1 MFERKLVQCVLLG
14 LMAPASA
21 LALGLGEIHLNSA
34 LNSPLDAEID
44 ITGASA
50 EELGGLKAALASRD
64 SFARYGLD
72 YPTFLGNVRM
82 QVGRAADGR
91 NVIRVQSTESVT
103 EPFATLLVDV
113 NWARGHLVREY
124 TVLVDPPV
132 FTPAATQ
139 APAAVA
145 APVAGASARSSSVE
159 RAPAAPAPSVEPTP
173 SAASAPSV
181 ARTPAA
187 AAGGAAPGSTYQ
199 VRRGDTLSGI
209 ATEAYGSAARQRG
222 LVAIYR
228 ANPAAFE
235 RNMNELHSGAQLQLP
250 TESDVDAVG
259 PAEAAAEVRRQYVD
273 WSQARASAGGQLR
286 LVPPQEPG
294 AAGTGTG
301 TGAGTGGSGTATGAD
316 TGALQQRVN
325 QLEAQLAEQRRL
337 VELRNAELA
346 EMQRKLGQPVT
357 PTPAPPVAAAPP
369 AAATT
374 PPEAAAQ
381 PEAAATPPAAAPESK
396 PEVAKAA
403 ARPKPTAAA
412 EGGSI
417 FDWIIEHWYVPLGL
431 LVALVA
437 GFFGMRK
444 MREREGVEF
453 DRSLD
458 RLSTAFEEPP
468 SFRPRQSETQTLR
481 ALPDAQAEAFLVEES
496 GTHEQPRISPAAR
509 RTAAPAAVEVDDTV
523 SGDTSMPLAPGGI
536 GEGDPLAEADFHMAY
551 GLYDQAADL
560 IKIAISREPQRRD
573 LKLKLLEVFFVWG
586 NREQFLVAARELA
599 ATRDQALPGEWEKT
613 VIMGR
618 QIAPEDPLFAG
629 SGTLGGAA
637 SAGVDLNL
645 EGGQNRIDFDLL
657 GEPSVTLTPED
668 VVDLDLGAAL
678 GDKDK
683 TGESKSVSD
692 TGVDFVLD
700 DPLRGAE
707 STGIT
712 REMPEQEG
720 SQSGVTAEVTT
731 LDTLSGDAPTVEQP
745 QLVVGDHPTIRQ
757 KLEPRAGDLPHA
769 DRTAE
774 VALDDLGLD
783 LGALEGAEGEVSFD
797 ATGESPTLL
806 ASLEETARERMSSKA
821 DTGKTSSTPGISESG
836 TWLFTDNDLA
846 SMLPPEE
853 TKPEGATELVTAISP
868 APRIDTSMTGQIAA
882 LKVDGLKDIDL
893 DVGSSADATGMHK
906 MGPREL
912 LDFDLGAS
920 QPAGPNPTADTQ
932 RLAVEQ
938 ALPDLEPATMSE
950 VGTKLDL
957 ARAYMDMG
965 DPEGARS
972 ILEEVLSEGSVSQ
985 KQEARRLIDS
995 LPG

>member
-1 MFERKLVQCVLLG
+1 MFERKLIRCVLLG
-14 LMAPASA
+14 LIAPGSA
-21 LALGLGEIHLNSA
+21 LALGLGEIHLRSA

-44 ITGASA
+44 ITGATT
-50 EELGGLKAALASRD
+50 EELSGLNAVLASRD

-72 YPTFLGNVRM
+72 YPSFLGNVKM
-82 QVGRAADGR
+82 QVGRSADGR
-91 NVIRVQSTESVT
+91 SVIHVQSSESVT

-145 APVAGASARSSSVE
+145 APVAGASARSSTVE
-159 RAPAAPAPSVEPTP
+159 RAPAAPAAPAAPPP
-173 SAASAPSV
+173 SAAPASSAAS
-181 ARTPAA
+181 
-187 AAGGAAPGSTYQ
+187 GGASPGSTYQ

-209 ATEAYGSAARQRG
+209 ASEAYGAAARQRG

-235 RNMNELHSGAQLQLP
+235 RNMNELRSGAQLQLP
-250 TESDVDAVG
+250 TESDVDAIG
-259 PAEAAAEVRRQYVD
+259 PAEAAAEVRRQYAD
-273 WSQARASAGGQLR
+273 WSQARASTGGQLR
-286 LVPPQEPG
+286 LVPPQESG
-294 AAGTGTG
+294 AGGAGTGTDTG
-301 TGAGTGGSGTATGAD
+301 TGGAGTGSAD
-316 TGALQQRVN
+316 AAALQQRVN

-337 VELRNAELA
+337 VELRSAELA

-357 PTPAPPVAAAPP
+357 PTPAPPPEAAPTEAAPP
-369 AAATT
+369 VAQTT
-374 PPEAAAQ
+374 PPAAAAQ
-381 PEAAATPPAAAPESK
+381 PEAAVTPPAAAPTK
-396 PEVAKAA
+396 PQAA
-403 ARPKPTAAA
+403 TRPKPAAA
-412 EGGSI
+412 AAGGSI
-417 FDWIIEHWYVPLGL
+417 LDWIIDHWYVPLAL
-431 LVALVA
+431 LAALVA
-437 GFFGMRK
+437 GFFGMRL
-444 MREREGVEF
+444 MRERQSVEF

-458 RLSTAFEEPP
+458 RLSTAFNEPP
-468 SFRPRQSETQTLR
+468 PLRPRQSETQTLR

-496 GTHEQPRISPAAR
+496 GTHEQPRISPTALRAAP
-509 RTAAPAAVEVDDTV
+509 PAAVEVEDTV
-523 SGDTSMPLAPGGI
+523 SGDTSLPLAPGGI

-586 NREQFLVAARELA
+586 NREQFLVTARELA
-599 ATRDQALPGEWEKT
+599 TTRDQALPGEWEKT

-618 QIAPEDPLFAG
+618 QIAAEDPLFSG

-668 VVDLDLGAAL
+668 AVDLDLGAAL

-683 TGESKSVSD
+683 TGKSTRVGD

-712 REMPEQEG
+712 REMPEQET

-731 LDTLSGDAPTVEQP
+731 LESASGDAPTVEQP
-745 QLVVGDHPTIRQ
+745 QLVMGDHPTIRQ
-757 KLEPRAGDLPHA
+757 KLESRAGELPHA
-769 DRTAE
+769 ERTAE

-783 LGALEGAEGEVSFD
+783 LGAIEGAEGEVSFD

-806 ASLEETARERMSSKA
+806 ASLDETARERMAGKE
-821 DTGKTSSTPGISESG
+821 DTAKTASTPGISESG

-853 TKPEGATELVTAISP
+853 TRPEGATQLVTAISP
-868 APRIDTSMTGQIAA
+868 APAIDTSMTGQIAA
-882 LKVDGLKDIDL
+882 LKVDDLKDIDL
-893 DVGSSADATGMHK
+893 DLGGTADATGTHK
-906 MGPREL
+906 MSGSAL
-912 LDFDLGAS
+912 LDFDLGGTQAA
-920 QPAGPNPTADTQ
+920 PGPNPAADTQ
-932 RLAVEQ
+932 QLAVEQ

>member
-1 MFERKLVQCVLLG
+1 MFERKLVRRVLLG
-14 LMAPASA
+14 LIAPTSA

-44 ITGASA
+44 ITGASP
-50 EELGGLKAALASRD
+50 EELSGLSAALASRD

-72 YPTFLGNVRM
+72 YPAFLGAVRM

-91 NVIRVQSTESVT
+91 SVIHVQSAQSVT

-124 TVLVDPPV
+124 TVLIDPPV
-132 FTPAATQ
+132 FTPQGTQ

-145 APVAGASARSSSVE
+145 APSAGGTARGGSVE
-159 RAPAAPAPSVEPTP
+159 RAPSAPAP
-173 SAASAPSV
+173 APMTS
-181 ARTPAA
+181 PAPA
-187 AAGGAAPGSTYQ
+187 LSTAAGGAGPGSTYR
-199 VRRGDTLSGI
+199 VRRGDTLSAI
-209 ATEAYGSAARQRG
+209 ATATYGAAERQRG
-222 LVAIYR
+222 VVAIYR

-235 RNMNELHSGAQLQLP
+235 RNMNELRSGAELQLP
-250 TESDVDAVG
+250 AKSDLDAIS
-259 PAEAAAEVRRQYVD
+259 PAEATAEVHRQYAE
-273 WSQARASAGGQLR
+273 WSQSRANAGGQLR

-294 AAGTGTG
+294 GAAP
-301 TGAGTGGSGTATGAD
+301 GAGGGGSAATAEA
-316 TGALQQRVN
+316 GALQQRVN
-325 QLEAQLAEQRRL
+325 ELEAQLAEQRRL

-346 EMQRKLGQPVT
+346 ELQRKLGQPVT
-357 PTPAPPVAAAPP
+357 PAPAPEAAPP
-369 AAATT
+369 AATP

-381 PEAAATPPAAAPESK
+381 PETAAAPPPPAKPAAAK
-396 PEVAKAA
+396 PA
-403 ARPKPTAAA
+403 ARPRPAAAA
-412 EGGSI
+412 ERGGSI
-417 FDWIIEHWYVPLGL
+417 LDWILENWYLPLAL
-431 LVALVA
+431 VVALVA
-437 GFFGMRK
+437 GFLGLRK
-444 MREREGVEF
+444 MRERQGVEF

-468 SFRPRQSETQTLR
+468 PLRPRQSETQTLR
-481 ALPDAQAEAFLVEES
+481 ALPDTQAETFLVEES
-496 GTHEQPRISPAAR
+496 GTHEQPRITPRAAR
-509 RTAAPAAVEVDDTV
+509 APAPAAVEVEDTV
-523 SGDTSMPLAPGGI
+523 AAGPVTALATGGI

-560 IKIAISREPQRRD
+560 VKIAISREPQRRD
-573 LKLKLLEVFFVWG
+573 LKLKLLEVYFVWG
-586 NREQFLVAARELA
+586 NREQFLVTARELA
-599 ATRDQALPGEWEKT
+599 ATRDQAMPGEWEKT

-629 SGTLGGAA
+629 AGALGGAA
-637 SAGVDLNL
+637 TAGVDLNL

-657 GEPSVTLTPED
+657 GEPSVALATPEES
-668 VVDLDLGAAL
+668 VDLDLGAAL
-678 GDKDK
+678 GDKDR
-683 TGESKSVSD
+683 TGEAKRVSD

-712 REMPEQEG
+712 REMPEQE
-720 SQSGVTAEVTT
+720 SAQSGVTAEVTA
-731 LDTLSGDAPTVEQP
+731 LDTTVSGDAPTVEQP

-757 KLEPRAGDLPHA
+757 KLEPRAGDMPHA
-769 DRTAE
+769 ERTAE

-783 LGALEGAEGEVSFD
+783 LSAIEGAEGEVSFD

-806 ASLEETARERMSSKA
+806 ASLDETARERMASQP
-821 DTGKTSSTPGISESG
+821 DTAKTSSTPGISESG
-836 TWLFTDNDLA
+836 TWLFTESDLA

-853 TKPEGATELVTAISP
+853 PRPEGPAEAATAIAP
-868 APRIDTSMTGQIAA
+868 APGIDTSMTGQVAA
-882 LKVDGLKDIDL
+882 LKLDGLKDVDL
-893 DVGSSADATGMHK
+893 DLGGPPTDATGTHK
-906 MGPREL
+906 MAPGQL
-912 LDFDLGAS
+912 LDFDLGAGTA
-920 QPAGPNPTADTQ
+920 AGPGPSADTQ